1 MLVHDISSSSKRC
14 LVHAWCTIR
23 ACIKF
28 FESYIK
34 LYLNSIMAC
43 KFKHANMTMLDGQ
56 KQPPEVFYKK
66 KCS

>member
-1 MLVHDISSSSKRC
+1 MLVQDISCSSKRC
-14 LVHAWCTIR
+14 LVHAWC
-23 ACIKF
+23 
-28 FESYIK
+28 YIK
-34 LYLNSIMAC
+34 LYLNSIKAC